1 MVGTAR
7 HVDFGDVGVFLVFD
21 RRLGVPGSPKR
32 KRLGIVFWMDE

>member
-1 MVGTAR
+1 MSRGFWGR
-7 HVDFGDVGVFLVFD
+7 GGFFVFD